1 MVKYIFV
8 LFFLVA
14 CEPIHKA
21 KMYTRH
27 YILGTPLEVPV
38 EVTPEPEIKDYSKEA
53 AAIVQITPQK
63 KVYNLF
69 NGYLTNPEV
78 ALKNMLITE
87 LSKAETIFRVDD
99 SELISFFNRFTGM
112 VQDQNQDVIEIS
124 TIAYG
129 HLDGANKE
137 AAGLVLALGLDYM
150 LPKTLELYY
159 KNKKENACSF
169 ANIVTKNL
177 EPEQKFGIFKMRRD
191 SLLEYANND
200 AAPAHLRLLAIECE
214 KILQLELVKFTMKK
228 NLAPIEETPMPE
240 EATINPPSENDVTSL
255 PKAP

>member
-8 LFFLVA
+8 LFFLAA

-27 YILGTPLEVPV
+27 YILGTPLEVPE
-38 EVTPEPEIKDYSKEA
+38 EVTPIPEVKDYSKEA
-53 AAIVQITPQK
+53 EAIVQITPQK

-78 ALKNMLITE
+78 ALKNLLIAE
-87 LSKAETIFRVDD
+87 LSKAETIFKVDD
-99 SELISFFNRFTGM
+99 NELISFFNRFTSM

-124 TIAYG
+124 AIAYG

-150 LPKTLELYY
+150 LPKTIEFYY
-159 KNKKENACSF
+159 KNKKENTCSF
-169 ANIVTKNL
+169 ANILTKNL
-177 EPEQKFGIFKMRRD
+177 ENEQKFSLYKARRD
-191 SLLEYANND
+191 ALLEYANNETF
-200 AAPAHLRLLAIECE
+200 PAHYKLLALECE
-214 KILQLELVKFTMKK
+214 KMLQLELVKFTMKK
-228 NLAPIEETPMPE
+228 NLPPVEETPMVE
-240 EATINPPSENDVTSL
+240 EAPPIPPSENDVAPSA
-255 PKAP
+255 KAP